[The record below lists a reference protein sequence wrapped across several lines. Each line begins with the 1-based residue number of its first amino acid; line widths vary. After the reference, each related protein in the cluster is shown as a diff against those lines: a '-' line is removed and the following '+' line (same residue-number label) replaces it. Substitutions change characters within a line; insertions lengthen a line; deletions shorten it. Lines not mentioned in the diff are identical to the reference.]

1 MRRRAALYILLGL
14 VTALLVVGMATEL
27 QIGNSTD
34 PNVWMR
40 AHRHV
45 PLLQMLDLSAAFLFV
60 VIGTYGL
67 TISRLQLQLRHQA
80 EDFGDQMQS
89 LLLRNDELAKVNE
102 EYAEQIA
109 SLEAAPPESPA
120 LTMGDSSQRVVAA
133 LHWQVD
139 AQARQLE
146 AVHKTLEHQH
156 DVLEELR
163 QHVHS
168 LDGQVAPSFTDKTLT
183 PPRLQD
189 APPPSTIP
197 EPERELEP
205 ASEAATPATAEALVS
220 EPEEVDSEG
229 DASEAVL
236 IREPAGLAAGT
247 GNDGS
252 TLIGKILEFDVG
264 AFISP
269 EPPQPAPRPKSAFAR
284 AGRRERAP
292 SYPVDDSFLA
302 MAAGHLSS
310 IPDSSANPSPEPE
323 SELVEISVGKS
334 ASTPPSSEPSLESRD
349 DPLVRTE
356 GALAFDMAE
365 SALSSLK
372 SETQEALS
380 SLRAQ
385 VEATIPQTPPVS
397 APTTEPDKPSPN
409 SRRKPWH
416 LRF

>member
-1 MRRRAALYILLGL
+1 MRRRAALYLLLGL

-27 QIGNSTD
+27 QTGNSTD

-67 TISRLQLQLRHQA
+67 TVSRLQLQLRHQA

-89 LLLRNDELAKVNE
+89 LVHRNDELSKVNE

-109 SLEAAPPESPA
+109 SLEAAQTEPPA

-156 DVLEELR
+156 EALEELR
-163 QHVHS
+163 QHVHV
-168 LDGQVAPSFTDKTLT
+168 LEGHERAAPSLADPTAASPLLADAALPLT
-183 PPRLQD
+183 V
-189 APPPSTIP
+189 P
-197 EPERELEP
+197 EPERVWEPAPEAKAQAEAEAPELEL
-205 ASEAATPATAEALVS
+205 AE
-220 EPEEVDSEG
+220 DT
-229 DASEAVL
+229 SEAVL
-236 IREPAGLAAGT
+236 IGEPVALAEGT

-252 TLIGKILEFDVG
+252 TLIGEILEFDVS
-264 AFISP
+264 AYASP
-269 EPPQPAPRPKSAFAR
+269 EPTPAAPRPKSTFAR
-284 AGRRERAP
+284 AGKRERAP

-302 MAAGHLSS
+302 MTAGHLSS
-310 IPDSSANPSPEPE
+310 IPEYAAPSEESAPFEEPE
-323 SELVEISVGKS
+323 RIEISVGKS
-334 ASTPPSSEPSLESRD
+334 ASTPPPSEPSLDFED
-349 DPLVRTE
+349 VPPARTE
-356 GALAFDMAE
+356 GALAFDLAD

-380 SLRAQ
+380 SLRA
-385 VEATIPQTPPVS
+385 
-397 APTTEPDKPSPN
+397 
-409 SRRKPWH
+409 
-416 LRF
+416 

>member
-1 MRRRAALYILLGL
+1 MRRRAALYLLLGL
-14 VTALLVVGMATEL
+14 VTALLVVGMATAL
-27 QIGNSTD
+27 QSGNSTD
-34 PNVWMR
+34 PHVWLWV
-40 AHRHV
+40 HHHV

-67 TISRLQLQLRHQA
+67 TVSRLQLQLRHQA

-89 LLLRNDELAKVNE
+89 LVHRNDELAKVNE

-109 SLEAAPPESPA
+109 SLEAVNSEPPA

-156 DVLEELR
+156 DILEDLR
-163 QHVHS
+163 QHVHA
-168 LDGQVAPSFTDKTLT
+168 LEGQEHAAPSLPPTTAASPLLPDSSPLLT
-183 PPRLQD
+183 V
-189 APPPSTIP
+189 P
-197 EPERELEP
+197 EPEREMEP
-205 ASEAATPATAEALVS
+205 AHEVETQAEAEATKL
-220 EPEEVDSEG
+220 EREEDT
-229 DASEAVL
+229 SEAVL
-236 IREPAGLAAGT
+236 IPEQVGLAEGT

-252 TLIGKILEFDVG
+252 TQIGEMLEFDVS
-264 AFISP
+264 AFASP
-269 EPPQPAPRPKSAFAR
+269 EPPPPTPRPKSTFAR
-284 AGRRERAP
+284 AGKRESAR
-292 SYPVDDSFLA
+292 SYPVDDSYLA
-302 MAAGHLSS
+302 MTAGHLSS
-310 IPDSSANPSPEPE
+310 IPESAAPSEESAPSEEPE
-323 SELVEISVGKS
+323 RIEISVGKN
-334 ASTPPSSEPSLESRD
+334 ASTPPSSEPFVEFEEA
-349 DPLVRTE
+349 PPARTE
-356 GALAFDMAE
+356 GALALDMAE

-385 VEATIPQTPPVS
+385 VEATIPQANPLPPS
-397 APTTEPDKPSPN
+397 EPEKSSQN